1 MVAFLPIE
9 NNLSHLENKN
19 DFSADKKYLM
29 NVCIAAYSGNS
40 SQDLSLWNPKKIA
53 HSSSLTLA
61 NHVLRLYVA
70 TGSHTENLK
79 TLTEYIMKEYAPVWF
94 NIY

>member
-1 MVAFLPIE
+1 MGSIELKGQIGQKLESCANLPIVAFLPIE

-40 SQDLSLWNPKKIA
+40 SQDLSL
-53 HSSSLTLA
+53 
-61 NHVLRLYVA
+61 
-70 TGSHTENLK
+70 
-79 TLTEYIMKEYAPVWF
+79 
-94 NIY
+94 